1 MIHCMHCGKQRGQKR
16 LCHGTAHYAKRDL
29 WWCSTTQGFNFAF
42 ATLSHNGHDLIS
54 EGTFLIS

>member
-1 MIHCMHCGKQRGQKR
+1 MIHCMYCGKQRGQKR

-42 ATLSHNGHDLIS
+42 ATLSHDGHEIFF
-54 EGTFLIS
+54 GGAF